1 MRLSHTGV
9 MAMSRPRS
17 YRHDHRCPD
26 CGSNWVV
33 KYGHSRGKQTYRCQ
47 DCVHRFSPSA
57 KRRVY
62 PEKVRQQAVS
72 MYCEGNGVEVISRVL
87 EVKTGTIYSW
97 IKKTRTAES
106 TGFGRADAD
115 RSGDSRRRTSRC
127 PERRSVRRP
136 RATKSWSRYAPGV
149 RRVAAPCGPT
159 IAATVAS
166 PDSTG
171 SCA

>member
-1 MRLSHTGV
+1 
-9 MAMSRPRS
+9 MSRPRS

-26 CGSNWVV
+26 SGSNWVV

-97 IKKTRTAES
+97 IKKRGSMPE
-106 TGFGRADAD
+106 GD
-115 RSGDSRRRTSRC
+115 GDSSQ
-127 PERRSVRRP
+127 
-136 RATKSWSRYAPGV
+136 
-149 RRVAAPCGPT
+149 
-159 IAATVAS
+159 AS
-166 PDSTG
+166 SEPS
-171 SCA
+171 A